1 MQHLQIHTFRPKGA
15 SSTKTMDQALQ
26 PFAKKR
32 HREGTA
38 WPARMPSYFEWGPW
52 RVQLSGWEDWLQP
65 LEDAAGALLRPRGLG
80 TQDGPDGL
88 VEDGFEAS
96 LGEG

>member
-1 MQHLQIHTFRPKGA
+1 MVLV
-15 SSTKTMDQALQ
+15 
-26 PFAKKR
+26 
-32 HREGTA
+32 
-38 WPARMPSYFEWGPW
+38 WGGGGLEAMGE
-52 RVQLSGWEDWLQP
+52 RLLP